1 VGAAAGEVVSAR
13 DEADPDA
20 VLRAASR
27 GDEAGIVT
35 RSGGL
40 QPLLPRRPTALVRRD
55 RATSVAPRRGAHRR
69 RQLPRRTRLLAAAVG
84 AVVAAAGMS
93 VVTLMSDH
101 GAPAP
106 TVNGQARADAPRL
119 DVPMA
124 HPFPSPDEAEQMVHP
139 DQLAAPHRLAA
150 ATADGPHHAVA
161 PPGRTGPTRSPDP
174 TQARRPAQPEPAA
187 DADPTRDPEPV
198 PDAEPPQD
206 AAPRRD
212 AEPQRDAA
220 PRRDAEPQ
228 RDAAPAQDTGGTP
241 PRKSDE
247 AESRGNED
255 RDPGADGRAGGAG
268 RRGEANSAAAAPNRP
283 A

>member
-1 VGAAAGEVVSAR
+1 VGAAAGDVISAQ
-13 DEADPDA
+13 DESDLDTA
-20 VLRAASR
+20 LRAASR

-69 RQLPRRTRLLAAAVG
+69 RQRPRRTRLLAAAVG
-84 AVVAAAGMS
+84 AVFAAAGMS

-124 HPFPSPDEAEQMVHP
+124 HPFPPPGEAEQMVHP
-139 DQLAAPHRLAA
+139 DQVAAPHRLAA
-150 ATADGPHHAVA
+150 ATADGPQHAVA

-174 TQARRPAQPEPAA
+174 AQAHRPTQEPEPAA

-198 PDAEPPQD
+198 RDAEPPQD
-206 AAPRRD
+206 AEPRRD
-212 AEPQRDAA
+212 AA
-220 PRRDAEPQ
+220 PQ
-228 RDAAPAQDTGGTP
+228 RDAAPAQDPGGTP
-241 PRKSDE
+241 PRKPDE
-247 AESRGNED
+247 AEPRGDED
-255 RDPGADGRAGGAG
+255 RDRGADGRAGGAG
-268 RRGEANSAAAAPNRP
+268 RRGEANSAAAAPHRP